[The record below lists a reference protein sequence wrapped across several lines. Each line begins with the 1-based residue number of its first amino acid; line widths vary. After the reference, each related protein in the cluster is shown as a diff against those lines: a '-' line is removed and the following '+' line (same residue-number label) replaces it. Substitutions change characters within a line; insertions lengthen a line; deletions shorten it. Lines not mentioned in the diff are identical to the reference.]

1 MIAKDAY
8 QILGLP
14 ENASPRRIKEQY
26 RCLVKRY
33 HPDRWPDPA
42 GRAKAAETFRQ
53 ISDAYQTLLP
63 VVRQASL
70 SLPERQLA
78 ALYEQGQ
85 ALYQQKKWTQ
95 ALAVFTQIIAINP
108 AYKDTLTLLR
118 EARRKH
124 HKLLTLY
131 NEAEQYLLQRQWS
144 AAKERLEQVAQYD
157 PHYRETSQNLKRAK
171 RELLRQGFLER

>member
-85 ALYQQKKWTQ
+85 AL
-95 ALAVFTQIIAINP
+95 
-108 AYKDTLTLLR
+108 
-118 EARRKH
+118 
-124 HKLLTLY
+124 
-131 NEAEQYLLQRQWS
+131 
-144 AAKERLEQVAQYD
+144 
-157 PHYRETSQNLKRAK
+157 
-171 RELLRQGFLER
+171 